1 MTAPA
6 RRVRRWCRRNGISC
20 PRPGWPGL
28 IHQAWGWYDSLSSVS
43 ATVATVAII
52 GFLAATTLYLT
63 TASAAVRSLTEAR
76 PTTAQEV
83 EITRAPATVAAPV
96 PVPTPIG
103 GTALRSV
110 VTLPTSLRL
119 REKPSTTVATL
130 RDLPAGTRLDVL
142 DGTATANGFLW
153 LRVRVPD
160 GTLGWVIDD
169 GVE

>member
-1 MTAPA
+1 MTEPA
-6 RRVRRWCRRNGISC
+6 RRLRRWCQRNGISR
-20 PRPGWPGL
+20 PRPGWPG
-28 IHQAWGWYDSLSSVS
+28 IVHQAWGWYDSLSSVS

-63 TASAAVRSLTEAR
+63 TASAAVRSLAEVQAATAREAAAAR
-76 PTTAQEV
+76 
-83 EITRAPATVAAPV
+83 ISATVAAPV
-96 PVPTPIG
+96 PVPTPIDG
-103 GTALRSV
+103 SALRSV

-153 LRVRVPD
+153 IRVRMPD